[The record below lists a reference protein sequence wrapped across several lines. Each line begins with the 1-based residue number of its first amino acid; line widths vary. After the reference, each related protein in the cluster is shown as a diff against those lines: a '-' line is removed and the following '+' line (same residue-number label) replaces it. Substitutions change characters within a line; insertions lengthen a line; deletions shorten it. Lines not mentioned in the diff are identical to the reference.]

1 MSLAKNCYK
10 VWVVFQ
16 FEPLHHSSPL
26 HAFHHC
32 FSLLYEYSWCLW
44 NTTLYKSVASTGSI
58 ESIQHLYHDTIV
70 QRVRSLQFKSVNDST
85 PVGPVLRWD
94 DHSCEYSSGP
104 LNTFETSLWS
114 QNEFLCACSYGLW
127 IIPLNP
133 VDYRW
138 YWLFLW
144 TVFTAVRPASSYY
157 KLFLWNLYKT
167 EYSCVLLSFMKL
179 ACSCD
184 YAG

>member
-1 MSLAKNCYK
+1 MSLAKNWYK

-16 FEPLHHSSPL
+16 FEPLHYSSPL
-26 HAFHHC
+26 HALHHC

-114 QNEFLCACSYGLW
+114 QNVRVPTDCELYLW
-127 IIPLNP
+127 ILSTI
-133 VDYRW
+133 DDID
-138 YWLFLW
+138 
-144 TVFTAVRPASSYY
+144 
-157 KLFLWNLYKT
+157 
-167 EYSCVLLSFMKL
+167 YSCELCLLRCDQTPHIINYSYETYIKRNIPVSF
-179 ACSCD
+179 
-184 YAG
+184 

>member
-1 MSLAKNCYK
+1 MSLAKNDTR
-10 VWVVFQ
+10 FGL
-16 FEPLHHSSPL
+16 FSSLNLFTTTPL
-26 HAFHHC
+26 HALHHC

-104 LNTFETSLWS
+104 LNNIPLKPRCGLRMNFYVRVPTDCEL
-114 QNEFLCACSYGLW
+114 YLW
-127 IIPLNP
+127 ILSTI
-133 VDYRW
+133 DDID
-138 YWLFLW
+138 
-144 TVFTAVRPASSYY
+144 
-157 KLFLWNLYKT
+157 
-167 EYSCVLLSFMKL
+167 YSCELCLLRCDQTPHIINYSYETYIKRNIPVSF
-179 ACSCD
+179 
-184 YAG
+184 